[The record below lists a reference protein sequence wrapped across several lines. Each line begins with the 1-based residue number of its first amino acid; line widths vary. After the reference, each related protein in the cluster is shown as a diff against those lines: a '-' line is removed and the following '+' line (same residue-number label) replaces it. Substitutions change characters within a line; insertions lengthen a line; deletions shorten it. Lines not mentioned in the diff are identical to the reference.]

1 MTEELSVLTV
11 PPQARTVVRSG
22 AATMVVD
29 RIRDVETGSTYRIAA
44 VHQVAEIGHVA
55 A

>member
-1 MTEELSVLTV
+1 MTV
-11 PPQARTVVRSG
+11 PPQARTVMRSG
-22 AATMVVD
+22 AATIVVD
-29 RIRDVETGSTYRIAA
+29 RIRDAEIGYPCRIAP